1 LELRETADQEQPGR
15 CDTAD
20 QQLWLEDQKREK
32 ETAAYQQLQLWAE
45 DQKQLPE
52 AADKQLWRKNQVSH
66 PYLCIISIKSITQ
79 AILKHRK

>member
-15 CDTAD
+15 SDTAD
-20 QQLWLEDQKREK
+20 HQQLWLEDQEREK

-52 AADKQLWRKNQVSH
+52 AADEQLWRKNQVSH
-66 PYLCIISIKSITQ
+66 PYLCIIKYKK
-79 AILKHRK
+79 LHKLV